1 MQKQPPDVLCKK
13 RSSEKFSKIHMK
25 KPESLFLIKLQAEP
39 ATLFKKETLAHVFSC
54 KFCEISKNTIFTEH
68 LWATTSVYVFVMLS
82 RRIEV
87 NSFKLA

>member
-13 RSSEKFSKIHMK
+13 RSSEKFNKIHMK
-25 KPESLFLIKLQAEP
+25 TLKPESLFLRKLQAQP

-68 LWATTSVYVFVMLS
+68 LWVTASVYVFVLLS
-82 RRIEV
+82 SRIEV
-87 NSFKLA
+87 N